1 MRNLI
6 QGLHHL
12 ALWQPL
18 KYLKKQR
25 EQKDENYPQRNRVL
39 SSHHFL
45 GHIHIY
51 PAVLF
56 LWGTLANTR
65 SELNMVRTN
74 IKSAESTRLQMSD
87 TKMKQQTGSCE
98 SGLITNHMLWSATG
112 KSRTRATVSNQ
123 TQVLEAAFWKQ
134 SSFLTY
140 SGMCFL

>member
-56 LWGTLANTR
+56 LWGTLANT
-65 SELNMVRTN
+65 V
-74 IKSAESTRLQMSD
+74 D
-87 TKMKQQTGSCE
+87 TTGDRCIPKIHVQLEPQSWD
-98 SGLITNHMLWSATG
+98 LICRG
-112 KSRTRATVSNQ
+112 D
-123 TQVLEAAFWKQ
+123 
-134 SSFLTY
+134 
-140 SGMCFL
+140 